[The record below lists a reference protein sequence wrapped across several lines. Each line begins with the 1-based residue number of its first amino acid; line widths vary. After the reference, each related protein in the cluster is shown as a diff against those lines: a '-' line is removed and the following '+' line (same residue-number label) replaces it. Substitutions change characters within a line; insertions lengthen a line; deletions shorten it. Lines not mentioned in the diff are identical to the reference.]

1 MGYGLNLYLCP
12 QINTNLMNYYYLKNI
27 LGVIIFLLFA
37 VTPVQAADDAYK
49 ETKEYLSLR
58 DSMHRAFNDADS
70 TRFFRSVKALQNYL
84 LQQED
89 LHAYYTQ
96 RCNEIVF
103 QLNRER
109 IFEAYKLATQL
120 SKELTE
126 RKLDKEM
133 YMAINM
139 MGHIYRYCGNK
150 ESAKRCFWEV
160 IHRMEKEGYTESMP
174 PIYMNLVNIYM
185 EEDPPQALQLI
196 DKAAEIA
203 GKTSPERVF
212 DIETRRSLAYYVL
225 GDIPRFLQ
233 GYKAYK
239 EGEAKGMSS
248 VHGHTM
254 EIYYLASQGRT
265 DEAVS
270 MAAQSAENPFE
281 TQADILSKAGRWEEA
296 YKSLQKGAAESDSIN
311 SVILSYSMQDI
322 QNELSLYDMKR
333 EASRRWFY
341 ALAAI
346 VCLLLLLV
354 GALFYIV
361 YSRRRHLREMKK
373 AYKKVLA
380 SDQMKTSFIQN
391 VSHEVR
397 TPLNI
402 ISGFAQVIAKPDLK
416 ISTEERHRIAE
427 NIVRNTRLITVMVD
441 EVLDMSNV
449 DAIETDH
456 QPQLPAN
463 KALQKI
469 VRDFRRELSLD
480 ESQLSFETTLNDDFC
495 VSIHDHL
502 LARIVYP
509 LLDNAAK
516 NRGDGPVH
524 VKISQDDSRLLV
536 TVEDHGP
543 GVPASEA
550 EHIFERFV
558 KLDTFKQGL
567 GLGLTF
573 SREMARRLGGDV
585 WLDTTY
591 AGPGACFKLRV

>member
-1 MGYGLNLYLCP
+1 M
-12 QINTNLMNYYYLKNI
+12 
-27 LGVIIFLLFA
+27 
-37 VTPVQAADDAYK
+37 
-49 ETKEYLSLR
+49 
-58 DSMHRAFNDADS
+58 
-70 TRFFRSVKALQNYL
+70 QNYL

-212 DIETRRSLAYYVL
+212 DIETRR
-225 GDIPRFLQ
+225 
-233 GYKAYK
+233 
-239 EGEAKGMSS
+239 EAKGMSS

-402 ISGFAQVIAKPDLK
+402 ISGFAQVIAKPDL
-416 ISTEERHRIAE
+416 EHCAQY
-427 NIVRNTRLITVMVD
+427 
-441 EVLDMSNV
+441 
-449 DAIETDH
+449 ATD
-456 QPQLPAN
+456 
-463 KALQKI
+463 
-469 VRDFRRELSLD
+469 
-480 ESQLSFETTLNDDFC
+480 
-495 VSIHDHL
+495 
-502 LARIVYP
+502 Y
-509 LLDNAAK
+509 
-516 NRGDGPVH
+516 GDG
-524 VKISQDDSRLLV
+524 
-536 TVEDHGP
+536 
-543 GVPASEA
+543 
-550 EHIFERFV
+550 
-558 KLDTFKQGL
+558 
-567 GLGLTF
+567 
-573 SREMARRLGGDV
+573 
-585 WLDTTY
+585 
-591 AGPGACFKLRV
+591 

>member
-1 MGYGLNLYLCP
+1 
-12 QINTNLMNYYYLKNI
+12 MNYYYLKNI

-203 GKTSPERVF
+203 GKTSLERVF
-212 DIETRRSLAYYVL
+212 DIETRRSLAYYVM

-239 EGEAKGMSS
+239 EGGGQRHVIRSWTYDGDLLPGQPRS
-248 VHGHTM
+248 YRRGCQHGCP
-254 EIYYLASQGRT
+254 E
-265 DEAVS
+265 
-270 MAAQSAENPFE
+270 
-281 TQADILSKAGRWEEA
+281 
-296 YKSLQKGAAESDSIN
+296 
-311 SVILSYSMQDI
+311 
-322 QNELSLYDMKR
+322 
-333 EASRRWFY
+333 
-341 ALAAI
+341 
-346 VCLLLLLV
+346 C
-354 GALFYIV
+354 
-361 YSRRRHLREMKK
+361 
-373 AYKKVLA
+373 
-380 SDQMKTSFIQN
+380 
-391 VSHEVR
+391 
-397 TPLNI
+397 
-402 ISGFAQVIAKPDLK
+402 
-416 ISTEERHRIAE
+416 
-427 NIVRNTRLITVMVD
+427 
-441 EVLDMSNV
+441 
-449 DAIETDH
+449 
-456 QPQLPAN
+456 
-463 KALQKI
+463 
-469 VRDFRRELSLD
+469 
-480 ESQLSFETTLNDDFC
+480 
-495 VSIHDHL
+495 
-502 LARIVYP
+502 
-509 LLDNAAK
+509 
-516 NRGDGPVH
+516 
-524 VKISQDDSRLLV
+524 
-536 TVEDHGP
+536 
-543 GVPASEA
+543 
-550 EHIFERFV
+550 
-558 KLDTFKQGL
+558 
-567 GLGLTF
+567 
-573 SREMARRLGGDV
+573 
-585 WLDTTY
+585 
-591 AGPGACFKLRV
+591 

>member
-1 MGYGLNLYLCP
+1 MIRLFLKYIFGGLLS
-12 QINTNLMNYYYLKNI
+12 
-27 LGVIIFLLFA
+27 FLLTA
-37 VTPVQAADDAYK
+37 VPVHAADAAYK
-49 ETKEYLSLR
+49 QTKEYQTLR

-70 TRFFRSVKALQNYL
+70 ARFFASVKALQGYL
-84 LQQED
+84 LNQDD

-109 IFEAYKLATQL
+109 VFEAYKLATQL

-139 MGHIYRYCGNK
+139 MGHIYRYSGNK
-150 ESAKRCFWEV
+150 ESAKKCFWEV
-160 IHRMEKEGYTESMP
+160 IHRMEKEGYTESQP

-185 EEDPPQALQLI
+185 DEDPHEALRLI

-212 DIETRRSLAYYVL
+212 DIETRRALAYYVM

-239 EGEAKGMSS
+239 EGVAQGMSS

-254 EIYYLASQGRT
+254 DIYYLASQGRT
-265 DEAVS
+265 DEAVR
-270 MAAQSAENPFE
+270 MAAESAEDPYE

-373 AYKKVLA
+373 AYEKVLA

-402 ISGFAQVIAKPDLK
+402 ISGFAQVIAKPDLE
-416 ISTEERHRIAE
+416 IPSEERHNIAG
-427 NIVRNTRLITVMVD
+427 NIVRNTRLITVMID
-441 EVLDMSNV
+441 EMLDMSNV
-449 DAIETDH
+449 DAVDTVHLPSI
-456 QPQLPAN
+456 PAN
-463 KALQKI
+463 ETLRKI
-469 VRDFRRELSLD
+469 VSDFRRELTLD
-480 ESQLSFETTLNDDFC
+480 ESQLSFETTLSDDFC
-495 VSIHDHL
+495 VNIHDHL
-502 LARIVYP
+502 LSRIVYP
-509 LLDNAAK
+509 LLDNAFK
-516 NRGDGPVH
+516 NRGGGPLR
-524 VKISQDDSRLLV
+524 VKVSQEDNRLLV
-536 TVEDHGP
+536 AVEDSGP
-543 GVPASEA
+543 GVPADEA

-573 SREMARRLGGDV
+573 SRTMARRLGGDV
-585 WLDTTY
+585 WLDTSH
-591 AGPGACFKLRV
+591 AGPGACFKLML

>member
-1 MGYGLNLYLCP
+1 MS
-12 QINTNLMNYYYLKNI
+12 YYYLNNI
-27 LGVIIFLLFA
+27 LGVVIFLLFA

-49 ETKEYLSLR
+49 ETKEYQSLR

-70 TRFFRSVKALQNYL
+70 TRFFRSVKALQDYL

-270 MAAQSAENPFE
+270 MAAESAENPFE

-333 EASRRWFY
+333 EAGRRWFY

-361 YSRRRHLREMKK
+361 YR
-373 AYKKVLA
+373 
-380 SDQMKTSFIQN
+380 
-391 VSHEVR
+391 
-397 TPLNI
+397 
-402 ISGFAQVIAKPDLK
+402 
-416 ISTEERHRIAE
+416 
-427 NIVRNTRLITVMVD
+427 
-441 EVLDMSNV
+441 
-449 DAIETDH
+449 
-456 QPQLPAN
+456 
-463 KALQKI
+463 
-469 VRDFRRELSLD
+469 
-480 ESQLSFETTLNDDFC
+480 
-495 VSIHDHL
+495 
-502 LARIVYP
+502 
-509 LLDNAAK
+509 
-516 NRGDGPVH
+516 
-524 VKISQDDSRLLV
+524 
-536 TVEDHGP
+536 
-543 GVPASEA
+543 
-550 EHIFERFV
+550 
-558 KLDTFKQGL
+558 
-567 GLGLTF
+567 
-573 SREMARRLGGDV
+573 
-585 WLDTTY
+585 
-591 AGPGACFKLRV
+591 